1 MGHFIDSLDLEKDGE
16 EEIKPSETYNPM
28 LQYFYKCVEYKA
40 LETDPDKK
48 DKFPDMDEESIK
60 YMKPNPKL
68 FENNKFVIFFS
79 KAFPIIKNE
88 TPELKKKRIFWK
100 DVISNEFEEKL
111 TQESIE
117 EKLNAKTPESKKV
130 ISAII
135 PIEDFKE
142 MINNKNEDLTVS
154 AMNLMIDMINKFIRE
169 SFKGSYYIK
178 AIDCIK
184 AFRDAANDED
194 EVICLMNS

>member
-1 MGHFIDSLDLEKDGE
+1 M
-16 EEIKPSETYNPM
+16 
-28 LQYFYKCVEYKA
+28 
-40 LETDPDKK
+40 
-48 DKFPDMDEESIK
+48 
-60 YMKPNPKL
+60 
-68 FENNKFVIFFS
+68 
-79 KAFPIIKNE
+79 
-88 TPELKKKRIFWK
+88 
-100 DVISNEFEEKL
+100 
-111 TQESIE
+111 TQERIE
-117 EKLNAKTPESKKV
+117 KKLNAKTPESKKV

-184 AFRDAANDED
+184 AFRDVANDED
-194 EVICLMNS
+194 EVDLFNEFLTKLKEQFPKDQFLDFWLLFCDNKIMLISQKENAKSKYDEKQCDEWLSSIQKKEVISSTIKDMGDLLLDIE